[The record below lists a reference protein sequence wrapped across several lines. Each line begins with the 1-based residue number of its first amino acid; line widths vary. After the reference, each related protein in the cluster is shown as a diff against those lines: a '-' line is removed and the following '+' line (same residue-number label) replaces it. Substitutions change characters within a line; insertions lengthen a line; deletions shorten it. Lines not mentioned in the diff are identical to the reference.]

1 MHEAED
7 EAEARCYD
15 SVMLSPRGQR
25 GLEEHHW
32 FQLWIP
38 SILHIV
44 RLSATT
50 TSLATKDLLYTRSL
64 LVNGAFWPFTDT
76 SDRSWIYTV
85 HSRTR
90 CRGADTEVTE
100 PPTLTS
106 TCSRLCWLTVTQP
119 ERERES
125 YWRRCQSRFCQLRRF
140 WRVQTPDCLTH
151 PTPYKQASKLLHK
164 TTILTSQRA
173 VWTYDV
179 IVRCVL

>member
-25 GLEEHHW
+25 GFEEHHW

-119 ERERES
+119 ERERERATDVAVKVGFVNCAAFDVFKLQTA
-125 YWRRCQSRFCQLRRF
+125 WRIR
-140 WRVQTPDCLTH
+140 H
-151 PTPYKQASKLLHK
+151 PTSKQVSYYIK
-164 TTILTSQRA
+164 RR
-173 VWTYDV
+173 Y
-179 IVRCVL
+179 